1 MKRLEKWLGEFNIC
15 AEDHEETWL
24 TLSWRSY
31 IAGNTMVEAVNA
43 KSLGWKPQAPGFFET
58 LKETSY

>member
-1 MKRLEKWLGEFNIC
+1 MAL
-15 AEDHEETWL
+15 EDHVETRL

-58 LKETSY
+58 LKATSYQRY